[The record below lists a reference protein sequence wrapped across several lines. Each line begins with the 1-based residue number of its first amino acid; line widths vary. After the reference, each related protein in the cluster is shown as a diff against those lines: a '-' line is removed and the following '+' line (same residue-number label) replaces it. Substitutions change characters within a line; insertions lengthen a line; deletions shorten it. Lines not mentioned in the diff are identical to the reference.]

1 MVSLVI
7 LGFEKCGSKSVERG
21 KGSEDTSSIEK
32 NPSTEGGDVYLYS
45 TSTQSESDVWLIDS
59 GSFFI

>member
-7 LGFEKCGSKSVERG
+7 LRRTVNKTLEKG

-32 NPSTEGGDVYLYS
+32 KSSIEEGGYVYLAS
-45 TSTQSESDVWLIDS
+45 IGT
-59 GSFFI
+59 